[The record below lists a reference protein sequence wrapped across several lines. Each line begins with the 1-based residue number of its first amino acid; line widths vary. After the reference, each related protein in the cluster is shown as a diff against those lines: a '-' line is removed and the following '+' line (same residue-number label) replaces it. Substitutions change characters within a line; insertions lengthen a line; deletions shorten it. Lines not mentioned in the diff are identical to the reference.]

1 MHPLNLKYWLWH
13 FISAPIHSQGGIAPT
28 SRPFQP
34 HQHISFGDPIYPLK
48 AADHT
53 INATSGTDHG
63 SRVGSALGMVNTSIN
78 SPTDCHFPT
87 PTNRHHTVGT
97 FLYVFDFNWW
107 DLNHNFKGNFILRYL
122 LNNFFL
128 FQ

>member
-1 MHPLNLKYWLWH
+1 MNVIDYSMHPLNLKYWLWH

-53 INATSGTDHG
+53 LNATSGTDHG

-97 FLYVFDFNWW
+97 FL
-107 DLNHNFKGNFILRYL
+107 HI
-122 LNNFFL
+122 
-128 FQ
+128 